1 MNKVLQIGMTDNL
14 GGIENYLINYYR
26 NIDKTKVQFDFI
38 NIYPNDLCFQDE
50 LISGGS
56 KVYKVSNY
64 YKHPIKYIKE
74 VKKIIKDNNYEIIHC
89 NMNSAVM
96 IYPLIAAKLGKAKVI
111 IAHSHNAS
119 SDKGFVKSLLHSINK
134 HFISL
139 FANKFF
145 ACSDKAGKWFYSKRI
160 LNSNNYYVIK
170 NAINTDKFKYNEEVR
185 NNKRKELNIG
195 KDTLVIGHVGR
206 FNKQK
211 NHTFLIDIFNE
222 LHKKNNNSKLILVG
236 IGPLYDE
243 IENKI
248 KQLNLSDDVL
258 LLGQRNDVNELMQ
271 AMDIFVLPSLY
282 EGLPLVGV
290 EAQASGLNCIFSS
303 SVTNTLSLFDKNKFI
318 SLKDSASYWADTILD
333 NKEND
338 RSNCFK
344 IVNEKGFNISIEAN
358 RLINI
363 YNDILGDKNE

>member
-1 MNKVLQIGMTDNL
+1 MIKVLQVGMTDNL

-26 NIDKTKVQFDFI
+26 NIDKSKVQFDFI

-74 VKKIIKDNNYEIIHC
+74 VKRIVRDNNYDIIHC

-96 IYPLIAAKLGKAKVI
+96 LYPLIAAKKGGAKVV

-119 SDKGFVKSLLHSINK
+119 SDKGVIKSLLHSINK
-134 HFISL
+134 RFIPL
-139 FANKFF
+139 FANKYF
-145 ACSDKAGKWFYSKRI
+145 ACSDKAGQWFYSKKI

-170 NAINTDKFKYNEEVR
+170 NAINTDKFKYNEKVR
-185 NNKRKELNIG
+185 ENKRRELNISD
-195 KDTLVIGHVGR
+195 DTLLLGHVGR
-206 FNKQK
+206 FNRQK

-222 LHKKNNNSKLILVG
+222 VHKKNTNSKLVLVG
-236 IGPLYDE
+236 IGPLYNE

-248 KQLNLSDDVL
+248 NQLDLNDSVL

-303 SVTNTLSLFDKNKFI
+303 SVTTTISLFDNNKFI
-318 SLKDSASYWADTILD
+318 SLKESADYWANIILECKK
-333 NKEND
+333 NN
-338 RSNCFK
+338 RNNCFE
-344 IVNEKGFNISIEAN
+344 IVNSKGFNIAIEAV
-358 RLINI
+358 RLTNI
-363 YNDILGDKNE
+363 YENILGDKNE